1 MQVCR
6 NGRQPK
12 LSSKVEKMS
21 YIHIKKESFINGKC
35 ANDDGIWNFD
45 MPLKDN
51 LFLFDLSESYK
62 NRNLKII
69 NKKKRVSSGSPE
81 DNLHS
86 VSSVERRRQL
96 KKSATVHPRKSTSLQ
111 TRSRRSVRSAIRSK
125 SCVEYKQLPKERMK
139 KVKKIILGKSV

>member
-1 MQVCR
+1 
-6 NGRQPK
+6 
-12 LSSKVEKMS
+12 
-21 YIHIKKESFINGKC
+21 
-35 ANDDGIWNFD
+35 